1 MVPTNTTGQNRV
13 ILSAAELFPLGRNV
27 VEGVPAPRA
36 GGRVPFGV
44 RFAVPIAPV
53 EVDLSQVS
61 YDPVRQ
67 VGVVHDGGTLVP
79 LLEHTAYST
88 STNTANR
95 DAGPGDVDSDA
106 EED

>member
-1 MVPTNTTGQNRV
+1 M
-13 ILSAAELFPLGRNV
+13 
-27 VEGVPAPRA
+27 
-36 GGRVPFGV
+36 
-44 RFAVPIAPV
+44 